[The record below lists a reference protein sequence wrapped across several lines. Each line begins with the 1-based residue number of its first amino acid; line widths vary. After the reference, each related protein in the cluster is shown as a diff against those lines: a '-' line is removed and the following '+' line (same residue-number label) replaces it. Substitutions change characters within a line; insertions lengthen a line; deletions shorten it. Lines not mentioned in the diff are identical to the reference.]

1 MVKQDKRNTIANQR
15 EGRSCSIVGS
25 KRLVIDGCVY
35 QIHPSYDMY
44 AASRDGKIIHI
55 VKQVPNIGVQM
66 RNSYM
71 LHIGVKKYGSTNRK
85 TYLVHRFVW
94 ECFHGMIPDGKVIDH
109 INNNKE
115 DNRLSNLQLM
125 TQQENSKT

>member
-1 MVKQDKRNTIANQR
+1 
-15 EGRSCSIVGS
+15 
-25 KRLVIDGCVY
+25 
-35 QIHPSYDMY
+35 MY

-71 LHIGVKKYGSTNRK
+71 LHIRVKKYRGTNRK

-94 ECFHGMIPDGKVIDH
+94 ECLHGMIPDGKVIDH
-109 INNNKE
+109 ISNNKE

-125 TQQENSKT
+125 TQQKNSKT